1 MSTELPGTRPGG
13 RTERNRVAVLQAT
26 LDVLAETGYPGLTV
40 DAVAERSGVHK
51 TTLYRR
57 WGSAEGLVA
66 AALLFGIEHAWE
78 VPDTGSLEADLSA
91 MNRELTTYFT
101 DPAKSAL
108 PMASVASAFQ
118 SAKAADALREYYA
131 DRHRNG
137 AAMAER
143 AIARGEIPAD
153 TDPVE
158 VMRQAAAPVFYRL
171 FVSREPVDF
180 AVADRAARAAVLA
193 ARAGA
198 FPRD

>member
-1 MSTELPGTRPGG
+1 MSTELTGSRPGG
-13 RTERNRVAVLQAT
+13 RTERNRVAVLTAT
-26 LDVLAETGYPGLTV
+26 LDELAEKGYPGLTV

-66 AALLFGIEHAWE
+66 AALLFGIEHRWE
-78 VPDTGSLEADLSA
+78 VPDTGTLEGDLSA

-108 PMASVASAFQ
+108 PLASVASSFQ
-118 SAKAADALREYYA
+118 SAKAADSLREYYA
-131 DRHRNG
+131 ARHERG
-137 AAMAER
+137 AAMTVR
-143 AIARGEIPAD
+143 AIARGEVPAD

-171 FVSREPVDF
+171 FISREPIDF
-180 AVADRAARAAVLA
+180 AIADRAARAAVLA
-193 ARAGA
+193 AKAGA
-198 FPRD
+198 FAV

>member
-1 MSTELPGTRPGG
+1 MSTELTGSRPGG
-13 RTERNRVAVLQAT
+13 RTERNRVAVLTAT
-26 LDVLAETGYPGLTV
+26 LDELAEKGYPGLTV

-66 AALLFGIEHAWE
+66 AALLFGIEHRWE
-78 VPDTGSLEADLSA
+78 VPDTGSLEGDLSA

-108 PMASVASAFQ
+108 PLASVASSFQ
-118 SAKAADALREYYA
+118 SAKAADSLREYYA
-131 DRHRNG
+131 DRHERG
-137 AAMAER
+137 AAMTVR
-143 AIARGEIPAD
+143 AIARGEVPAD

-171 FVSREPVDF
+171 FISREPIDF
-180 AVADRAARAAVLA
+180 AIADRAARAAVLA
-193 ARAGA
+193 AKAGA
-198 FPRD
+198 FAV